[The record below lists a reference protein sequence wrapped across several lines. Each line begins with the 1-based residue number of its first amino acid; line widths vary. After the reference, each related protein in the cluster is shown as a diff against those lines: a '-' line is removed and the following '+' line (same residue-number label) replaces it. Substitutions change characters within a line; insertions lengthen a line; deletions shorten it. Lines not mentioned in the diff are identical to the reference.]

1 MRMSLAQRV
10 LLTWLFS
17 LLFLIILVLKM
28 EETLGWSWFLVFVP
42 LWLFD
47 AALLV
52 LLLVRLAG
60 QCREAQEHGSAAAA
74 SRLKRQ
80 AWGLL
85 ALLLK
90 LAFLLALAAR
100 LQRLA
105 ELSLC
110 WVLVPLWLLL
120 LGAIGDMAHHTFT
133 SRSE

>member
-10 LLTWLFS
+10 LLTWLFG
-17 LLFLIILVLKM
+17 LLFLIVLVLKM
-28 EETLGWSWFLVFVP
+28 EETLAWSWFLVFVP
-42 LWLFD
+42 LWIVD

-60 QCREAQEHGSAAAA
+60 HCKAAHERPGAGA
-74 SRLKRQ
+74 GGLKRRT
-80 AWGLL
+80 WGLC

-105 ELSLC
+105 ELPLC
-110 WVLVPLWLLL
+110 CVLVPLWLLL
-120 LGAIGDMAHHTFT
+120 LGAIGDMVHH
-133 SRSE
+133 SLAARPE

>member
-1 MRMSLAQRV
+1 MSLAQRV
-10 LLTWLFS
+10 LLTWLFG
-17 LLFLIILVLKM
+17 LLFLIVLVLKM

-42 LWLFD
+42 LWLLD

-52 LLLVRLAG
+52 LLLVQLAG
-60 QCREAQEHGSAAAA
+60 QCRAAQERGGAAAGG
-74 SRLKRQ
+74 LKRR
-80 AWGLL
+80 AWGLC

-105 ELSLC
+105 DLPLC

-120 LGAIGDMAHHTFT
+120 LGAIGDMAHHTFAA
-133 SRSE
+133 RPE